1 MRGSPLI
8 LLDAGLVIAF
18 AALGRRSHD
27 EGVTLAGVLEV
38 AAPFLIAL
46 GVGWLVARA
55 WRTPAAL
62 STGAVVWAVTVVLGL
77 ALRNAVFDRGVAVSF
92 MIVATLTLGALLL
105 GWRAA
110 ARLSPVRRALPR
122 A

>member
-1 MRGSPLI
+1 VRGAPLI
-8 LLDAGLVIAF
+8 LLDGALVVAF

-27 EGVTLAGVLEV
+27 SGTGLTAVLEI

-46 GVGWLVARA
+46 AVGWLAARA
-55 WRTPAAL
+55 WRAPAAL
-62 STGAVVWAVTVVLGL
+62 STGLVVWAVTVAGGL
-77 ALRNAVFDRGVAVSF
+77 ALRSVVFDRGIAASF
-92 MIVATLTLGALLL
+92 MVVAALTLGALLL

-110 ARLSPVRRALPR
+110 ARLTPVRRALPR